1 MSATVQFTKSL
12 AFNLTLHKLFIA
24 VWPDIS
30 SRFRG
35 RAVPVRTR
43 WGRPFSEAKRAAQE
57 SARRPSCSAK
67 AGIGLPFVWESGGRH
82 APNATA
88 ALLGNYIMRH
98 LPEHGLTALLG
109 RHRAFQTVPRP
120 AATEDGNDV
129 DGAQRS
135 TPRPRRNLALSQP
148 RICAKA
154 PPLSGRSVPRASS
167 GVIRYSPSSR
177 ARRSDPD

>member
-35 RAVPVRTR
+35 RAVPVRTH

-57 SARRPSCSAK
+57 SASRASCSAK
-67 AGIGLPFVWESGGRH
+67 AGIRLPFVWESGGRH

-88 ALLGNYIMRH
+88 ALLGIISFVI
-98 LPEHGLTALLG
+98 PGHGLTALVG
-109 RHRAFQTVPRP
+109 RHRAFQIVPLP
-120 AATEDGNDV
+120 AAMENGNDV

-167 GVIRYSPSSR
+167 GVIRCSPSSR